1 MGRLADRLGR
11 ESLLLAGYVMLSGVY
26 LLLVSPL
33 PAGALLISVVI
44 AFGAYYACTATSG
57 QYRPTAQ
64 GGR

>member
-1 MGRLADRLGR
+1 
-11 ESLLLAGYVMLSGVY
+11 MLSGVY